1 MAKNTVK
8 LTKGEFCSLVED
20 RVRKALAG
28 ADKNNTGD
36 IGGIDIS
43 KIDIKVLR
51 QAYRDFRLTPV
62 PVTFDDDLEFPV
74 YVNEAYGD
82 ILSPDDVVRKIS
94 KKYKIS
100 TQLVQKVEA
109 NNKISIYI
117 IVALIGENVDLIKT
131 DMEKMGYFLG
141 LVGKTYDIE
150 GMKFV
155 KLQFEPTSQ
164 MQNDE
169 TDNIKSMYETLYH
182 WTPEYNMES
191 VLSKGLVP
199 SHKNS
204 YFNYPPRTYLMR
216 EDCGDREMLSL
227 GQKLCLLNR
236 NPKNNG
242 SYVLLA
248 VDIKNV
254 GDNVRLYYDSNSA
267 IGIYTE
273 QTIPSDKIHQVDKK
287 QFSTKLN
294 RK

>member
-1 MAKNTVK
+1 MAKKTVK
-8 LTKGEFCSLVED
+8 LTKVEFCSLVED

-51 QAYRDFRLTPV
+51 QAYRDLRLTPV
-62 PVTFDDDLEFPV
+62 PVTFDDDLTFPV

-94 KKYKIS
+94 TKYKIS

-169 TDNIKSMYETLYH
+169 TDNIKSMYGTLYH

>member
-1 MAKNTVK
+1 VK

-43 KIDIKVLR
+43 KIDIKVLK
-51 QAYRDFRLTPV
+51 QAYRDLRLTPV
-62 PVTFDDDLEFPV
+62 PVTFDDDLSFPA

-94 KKYKIS
+94 TKYKIS

-141 LVGKTYDIE
+141 LVGKTYVIE

-169 TDNIKSMYETLYH
+169 TDNIKSMYGTLYH

>member
-1 MAKNTVK
+1 MAKKTVK
-8 LTKGEFCSLVED
+8 LTKVEFCSLVED

-51 QAYRDFRLTPV
+51 QAYRDLRLTPA
-62 PVTFDDDLEFPV
+62 PVTFDDDLTFPE

-94 KKYKIS
+94 AKYKIS
-100 TQLVQKVEA
+100 THLVQKVEA

-169 TDNIKSMYETLYH
+169 TDNIKSMYGTLYH

-254 GDNVRLYYDSNSA
+254 DDNVRLYYDSNSA

>member
-1 MAKNTVK
+1 MK

-43 KIDIKVLR
+43 KIDIKVLK
-51 QAYRDFRLTPV
+51 QAYRDLRLTPV
-62 PVTFDDDLEFPV
+62 PVTFDDDLSFPA

-94 KKYKIS
+94 TKYKIS

-141 LVGKTYDIE
+141 LVGKTYVIE

-169 TDNIKSMYETLYH
+169 TDNIKSMYGTLYH

>member
-8 LTKGEFCSLVED
+8 LTKGEFCGLVED

-51 QAYRDFRLTPV
+51 QAYRDLRLTPV
-62 PVTFDDDLEFPV
+62 PVTFDDDLTFPV

-94 KKYKIS
+94 TKYKIS

-169 TDNIKSMYETLYH
+169 TDNIKSMYGTLYH

-273 QTIPSDKIHQVDKK
+273 QTIPSDKIHQVEKK